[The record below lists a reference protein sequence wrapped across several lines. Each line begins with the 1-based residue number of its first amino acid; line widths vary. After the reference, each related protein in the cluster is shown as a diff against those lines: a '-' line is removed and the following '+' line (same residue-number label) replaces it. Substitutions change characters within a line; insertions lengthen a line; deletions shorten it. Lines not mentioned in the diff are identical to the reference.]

1 MRLMP
6 TFVAG
11 AQALALESA
20 ALDELISA
28 RACPGSD
35 ETTANQRQE
44 QIMSTANPSPKTQA
58 LPRGVMLNA
67 YPDSIGKT
75 LSDAVEF
82 LGRPEVKG
90 AFSLFYILPTFFH
103 SDLDRGFS
111 VIDYDIDERLVSPA
125 DLDAL
130 KELDILIKLD
140 MVLNHLSVR
149 SPQFQDLLENGDDSI
164 YSDFF
169 IDWDKFWEGHGTP
182 GPDGH
187 VVPHKQYLDKLFMR
201 KPGLPILRIRF
212 PDGTYRNY
220 WNTFYQKITF
230 KEITA
235 SDFAETEGLSP
246 EEAQAIV
253 EEVKIVIKENDNAT
267 TGQFRQ
273 IARIPD
279 EIVKAISG
287 KREYLGQMD
296 LNARSELVWDFYDET
311 LRKLSEHGARIIR
324 LDAFAYLHKAPGEP
338 NFFNRPGTWEYLDR
352 LRDIAAGYG
361 LTIFPEIHAQ
371 YGTGIHEEIS
381 QKGYPIYDFFL
392 PGLLIDALERG
403 SNSALVRWINEIV
416 ARKLQTINMLGCH
429 DGIPLLDLKGAY
441 VNGEYRPGL
450 LTDEQIEA
458 AMQCIIIRGG
468 MTKSLFGPDG
478 KKIDYYQINA
488 TFFSALGEDERKLR
502 LARAIQMFMPGLPQ
516 VWYLDLFAGTNDYA
530 AAQRGRT
537 ASHKEINRTTLRR
550 VDIEEGLKR
559 DIVLDQLALIRLR
572 NQSPAFAGNI
582 EIAETEPHRL
592 HITWRHEDATATLQA
607 DLRKCSFTVQHD
619 DGAKQEEMAF
629 DY

>member
-1 MRLMP
+1 
-6 TFVAG
+6 
-11 AQALALESA
+11 
-20 ALDELISA
+20 
-28 RACPGSD
+28 
-35 ETTANQRQE
+35 
-44 QIMSTANPSPKTQA
+44 MSTANPSPKPQV
-58 LPRGVMLNA
+58 LPRGVMFNA

-82 LGRPEVKG
+82 LARPEVKG

-149 SPQFQDLLENGDDSI
+149 SPQFQDLLENGDDSL

-169 IDWDKFWEGHGTP
+169 IDWDKFWEGYGTL

-187 VVPHKQYLDKLFMR
+187 VVPDKQYLDKLFMR

-235 SDFAETEGLSP
+235 SDFAEVEGLSP
-246 EEAQAIV
+246 EEAQAIAD
-253 EEVKIVIKENDNAT
+253 EVKIVIKENDNAA

-279 EIVKAISG
+279 EVVNAISG

-338 NFFNRPGTWEYLDR
+338 NFFNRPGTWEYLSR

-381 QKGYPIYDFFL
+381 QQGYPIYDFFL

-403 SNSALVRWINEIV
+403 SSSALVRWINEIV

-429 DGIPLLDLKGAY
+429 DGIPLLDLRGAN

-458 AMQCIIIRGG
+458 AMHCIITRGG

-478 KKIDYYQINA
+478 KKIDYYQVNA
-488 TFFSALGEDERKLR
+488 TFFSALGENERKLR

-537 ASHKEINRTTLRR
+537 ASHKEINRTTLRLAE
-550 VDIEEGLKR
+550 IEEGLKR
-559 DIVLDQLALIRLR
+559 DIVLDQLKLIRLR
-572 NQSPAFAGNI
+572 NRSPAFDGNI

-592 HITWRHEDATATLQA
+592 HITWRHENVTATLQA
-607 DLRKCSFTVQHD
+607 DLRKCSFIVQHD
-619 DGAKQEEMAF
+619 DGVKREEMAF
-629 DY
+629 D